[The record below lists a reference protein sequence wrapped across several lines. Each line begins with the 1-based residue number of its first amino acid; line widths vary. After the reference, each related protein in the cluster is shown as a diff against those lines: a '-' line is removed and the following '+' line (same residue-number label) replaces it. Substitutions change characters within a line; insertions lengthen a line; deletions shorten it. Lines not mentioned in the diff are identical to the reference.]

1 MLFFSSRRRHTRC
14 ALVTGVQTCA
24 LPVSGYTD
32 NAVRHCSRE
41 VERLGLKPELTRRGA
56 IRAVSQGGKRQG
68 ARAVV
73 SHIDTLRAQV
83 KAIKG
88 NGRLGLEPIGPWSA
102 RFAEGARVTLY
113 GYDRLPRGPILPPQA
128 SCPPFTYSTR
138 PVEIKVVSVLVD

>member
-41 VERLGLKPELTRRGA
+41 LERLGLKPELTRRGA

-73 SHIDTLRAQV
+73 SHIDTLGAQV

-88 NGRLGLEPIGPWSA
+88 NGRLGLAPIGHWFA
-102 RFAEGARVTLY
+102 RFAEGARLTISGSHIIL
-113 GYDRLPRGPILPPQA
+113 RGPTLERTTIQQGK
-128 SCPPFTYSTR
+128 R
-138 PVEIKVVSVLVD
+138 G